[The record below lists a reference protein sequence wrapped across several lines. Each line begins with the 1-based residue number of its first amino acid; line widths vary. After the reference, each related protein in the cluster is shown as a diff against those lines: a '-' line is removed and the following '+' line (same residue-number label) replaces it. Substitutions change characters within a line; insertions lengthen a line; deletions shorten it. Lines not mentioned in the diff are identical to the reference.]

1 MADINVIVP
10 NRDVKHISK
19 LYNLFGQVFLG
30 AFWNAVKL
38 QIMFSR
44 VLFQVINL
52 VYSGSKVFGHCVVI
66 FFDFLPGTGSTISSV
81 EVVFFMSLTSVVL
94 WLTVQFIPRKGYTR
108 DVTKPLFSESDQNIR
123 IT

>member
-30 AFWNAVKL
+30 AIWNAVKL

-66 FFDFLPGTGSTISSV
+66 FFDFFEARFQKPD
-81 EVVFFMSLTSVVL
+81 FFLERLIFRLKFFTL
-94 WLTVQFIPRKGYTR
+94 AI
-108 DVTKPLFSESDQNIR
+108 
-123 IT
+123 